1 MFTFG
6 QSYPVSYLFADEYQ
20 PFGTGQQEGLIVQP
34 SVKVKSLVIGYQF
47 PKLGYI
53 AFAICDRLI
62 QALYLDQLGTSAIQ
76 PVLFALLP
84 LLIATPPA
92 IQAVNLSVAVSP
104 VLGFGEAG
112 NPIHPA
118 RVIRL
123 MSVVSASIGKVG
135 DYRVE

>member
-6 QSYPVSYLFADEYQ
+6 QGYPVSYLLADEYQ
-20 PFGTGQQEGLIVQP
+20 PLGTGQQEGLIVQP
-34 SVKVKSLVIGYQF
+34 SVKVKSLIIGYQF

-53 AFAICDRLI
+53 AFTVCDRLI
-62 QALYLDQLGTSAIQ
+62 QTFNLDQLRTFAVQ
-76 PVLFALLP
+76 PIPFTHLP
-84 LLIATPPA
+84 LFISTPPA
-92 IQAVNLSVAVSP
+92 IQAVDLSVVVSP

-112 NPIHPA
+112 NQIHPA

-123 MSVVSASIGKVG
+123 MSVASASIGKVG